1 MEFRYYKIE
10 SKQHDDVR
18 IYDPDGNLLS
28 NVISCDIHMEAGDLH
43 SATIKI
49 LNTKEKILVPEH
61 KVNIKKKSIY
71 EYLVIKKDNLYDPA
85 YIYKFCKD
93 INSAFSVLD
102 NVIIEAES
110 EGVFGINKKGYD
122 IIEITTMDRRIITYQ
137 IVAIHEETL
146 DKRV

>member
-49 LNTKEKILVPEH
+49 LNTKEEILVPEH
-61 KVNIKKKSIY
+61 KVNIKKKSIIHTTTGTNMIS
-71 EYLVIKKDNLYDPA
+71 EKRI
-85 YIYKFCKD
+85 
-93 INSAFSVLD
+93 FSK
-102 NVIIEAES
+102 N
-110 EGVFGINKKGYD
+110 GW
-122 IIEITTMDRRIITYQ
+122 
-137 IVAIHEETL
+137 ETL
-146 DKRV
+146 KK